1 MALRKFAADFLFTGT
16 EMLGNDAVLI
26 ADEKGKIIDIT
37 AAASISDGIERYN
50 GIISPGFVN
59 CHCHLELSHMKG
71 VIPAG
76 IGMVEFII
84 SVMNNRKDDPALI
97 AESIFYEL
105 RYMKEK
111 GIVAVGDVCNTT
123 DTLKAKSASDL
134 YFHNFIEALGF
145 VPETAET
152 RFSQALHIYQK
163 FTDQFSSTSIVPHA
177 PYSVSDNLFRMINEA
192 DPASILSVHN
202 QESKAET
209 DLFEHKRGDIV
220 GLYKKLQFDI
230 SHFNPQGSSLQYT
243 LDRITSMHTL
253 LLVHNVFTTLKDVEF
268 VTSNSATLPE
278 LWWCLCPNANL
289 YISDRLPDAGVIKE
303 VEDRIVIG
311 TDSLASNTQLNI
323 LEELKTLQQHYPSFS
338 TEQLLKWATMNGASA
353 LKINGRFG
361 SFEKGKQPGI
371 VVIHGGQGKQLAG
384 TVSRRVL

>member
-1 MALRKFAADFLFTGT
+1 
-16 EMLGNDAVLI
+16 
-26 ADEKGKIIDIT
+26 
-37 AAASISDGIERYN
+37 
-50 GIISPGFVN
+50 
-59 CHCHLELSHMKG
+59 
-71 VIPAG
+71 
-76 IGMVEFII
+76 MVEFII
-84 SVMNNRKDDPALI
+84 SVMNNRKEDPALI

-361 SFEKGKQPGI
+361 SFEKGKQPCI

>member
-26 ADEKGKIIDIT
+26 ADEKGKIIDIST
-37 AAASISDGIERYN
+37 AANISDGIERYN
-50 GIISPGFVN
+50 GIISPGFIN

-71 VIPAG
+71 VIPAK

-84 SVMNNRKDDPALI
+84 SVMNSRKADPALI
-97 AESIFYEL
+97 AESILYEL

-123 DTLKAKSASDL
+123 DTLTAKSASDL

-152 RFSQALHIYQK
+152 RFSQALHIYQR

-177 PYSVSDNLFRMINEA
+177 PYSVSDNLFRMINES
-192 DPASILSVHN
+192 DPASILCVHN
-202 QESKAET
+202 QESKAEAE
-209 DLFEHKRGDIV
+209 LFEHKRGDIV

-230 SHFNPQGSSLQYT
+230 THFNPQESSLKYT
-243 LDRITSMHTL
+243 LDRVTSMHTL

-268 VTSNSATLPE
+268 VTGNSSRLPD

-289 YISDRLPDAGVIKE
+289 YISDRLPDPGVIKE
-303 VEDRIVIG
+303 VEDRVVIG

-323 LEELKTLQQHYPSFS
+323 LEELKTLQQHNPSFS

-371 VVIHGGQGKQLAG
+371 VVIHGGKGKQLAG